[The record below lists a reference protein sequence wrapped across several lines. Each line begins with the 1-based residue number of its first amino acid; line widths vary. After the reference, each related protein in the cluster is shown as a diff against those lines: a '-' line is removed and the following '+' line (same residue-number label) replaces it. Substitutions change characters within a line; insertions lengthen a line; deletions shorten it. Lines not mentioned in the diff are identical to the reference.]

1 MWSEQ
6 KSDPRGAAG
15 CVTELPTTFLRPMWS
30 FTVQTHGN
38 MESVFFYAIKS
49 QNIIDS
55 DVINASVLQ

>member
-1 MWSEQ
+1 MRWEQ

-15 CVTELPTTFLRPMWS
+15 CVTELPTTFLRLMWY

-49 QNIIDS
+49 QNIIDG
-55 DVINASVLQ
+55 DVINASALQ